1 MIKNSNNE
9 NSKKSKIVTI
19 TYGLLVVL
27 ILSLAS
33 YALFDYSFL
42 GSGNTI
48 SLDEMEIEFLESS
61 NEVIGLTNA
70 IPLSDDE
77 GRNQP
82 DTFDFQVKTKT
93 GNDIGISYNLVIEK
107 LEALD
112 GYTLLNDNQVKVYL
126 TDYDGNVVVP
136 PTLVSD
142 LSNYVLYT
150 KTNLHNTSNYE
161 YRDKYK
167 LRIWIDNSV
176 TGEGWTESTKLQY
189 NFKIGVES
197 NQKAKTSNLSD
208 SVVTLSNSNY
218 IYDGSAKVPSITV
231 KYDDKTL
238 TKDTDYT
245 VSYANNT
252 NAGVATV
259 TVTGKGNY
267 TGTIIK
273 KFIIEKAESVCSITS
288 VSSMSY
294 PKTSSGNV
302 VYSCTGDGSV
312 SAVSSDTS
320 FMTVGSVS
328 STNIPVTILKEGTG
342 AINIEQAEGTNYKK
356 SKKVTKEISVDLS
369 SYTVNVS
376 VQNGTVDTSSKN
388 VVYGENGVF
397 AIASNNGYGAPTV
410 SCTNSQSAV
419 IESDNLKVNNV
430 TKDTTCTVTYKKNPV
445 VNVVVQNGIVEDLPS
460 REVVYGNSTDFN
472 IINNE
477 GTDYTSVTCTNSQ
490 TGVVND
496 NVLKVS
502 NVTQD
507 TTCTVVYTERTYT
520 ITYASGSDSTATG
533 LPSSQTKRYSKSVTL
548 SDVEPTSETNE
559 FLGWSSLENAPAE
572 ENVWH
577 DPSSEYNYNRD
588 VTLYAQWYDVDT
600 LETEYTGFSRSGDF
614 VSKSRS
620 VAPGKMSAWTYNED
634 FTAVSATSGY
644 KGLGVVS
651 FVSSTSAINFYG
663 MRDIASNST
672 YAINSRNAYTG
683 AVTPTYTLY
692 RLELLQRTGAVTS
705 GTVDSRILNMQNV
718 KQACLSI
725 SSNDVYVRSI
735 TTGDFSV
742 SAKSAG
748 SKTVSSTLD
757 GYTLMGNVGFDLSN
771 GASSGANISVVYL
784 YGVTDNGFYVRNPYS
799 SAAKVAGTLHQLFI
813 RNKSVGTATTPSYG
827 DYPTR
832 GQKRLS
838 ALNLLK
844 NATSDYFDYNDVN
857 VSEISKTGVST
868 TSTTTQYFWSTAV
881 TSRRRIVGVVG
892 YLAWNNGGSGDSYAA
907 TKTAI
912 LSTVNSESANVSGKF
927 GRTYRQSNTTSYYST
942 GITHTIFYLYIE

>member
-1 MIKNSNNE
+1 MTKNSNNE

-42 GSGNTI
+42 GSRNTV
-48 SLDEMEIEFLESS
+48 SLDEIKIDFLESS
-61 NEVIGLTNA
+61 NEVIGLSNA

-82 DTFDFQVKTKT
+82 DTFDFQVRSKT
-93 GNDIGISYNLVIEK
+93 GNDIGISYNLVIKK
-107 LEALD
+107 LEAID
-112 GYTLLNDNQVKVYL
+112 GYTLLNDNEVKVYL
-126 TDYDGNVVVP
+126 TDYDGNVIVP

-142 LSNYVLYT
+142 LDNYVLYT

-161 YRDKYK
+161 YSDKYK

-245 VSYANNT
+245 VTYANNT

-259 TVTGKGNY
+259 TVTGKGSY

-273 KFIIEKAESVCSITS
+273 KFIIDKAESVCSITS

-356 SKKVTKEISVDLS
+356 SKKITKEISVDLS

-397 AIASNNGYGAPTV
+397 AIVSNNGYGAPTV

-520 ITYASGSDSTATG
+520 VTYAVGSDSTATG
-533 LPSSQTKRYSKSVTL
+533 LPATQTKRYSKPLTL
-548 SDVEPTSETNE
+548 SSTEPTSETNE
-559 FLGWSSLENAPAE
+559 FLGWSSRENAPAE

-600 LETEYTGFSRSGDF
+600 LEKNITGSVHAGDIKLKKAVTVLSSSLSSWATKAVTPNIAADSDHKAISSGLPWWNTSNAGVMLYGGINSSFKLRNVAKASKTLTSQASILQVYQRAGNSRTGTLDERILFLQNEIQGCLSYLESDGDIKIKQT
-614 VSKSRS
+614 SQSAS
-620 VAPGKMSAWTYNED
+620 VAALGTKSFSISADSGY
-634 FTAVSATSGY
+634 TAVSMAGY
-644 KGLGVVS
+644 DLNGTGIGYLRFYSVYTASVS
-651 FVSSTSAINFYG
+651 VTNAH
-663 MRDIASNST
+663 NS
-672 YAINSRNAYTG
+672 NAYS
-683 AVTPTYTLY
+683 PT
-692 RLELLQRTGAVTS
+692 
-705 GTVDSRILNMQNV
+705 
-718 KQACLSI
+718 
-725 SSNDVYVRSI
+725 
-735 TTGDFSV
+735 
-742 SAKSAG
+742 
-748 SKTVSSTLD
+748 
-757 GYTLMGNVGFDLSN
+757 
-771 GASSGANISVVYL
+771 VYL
-784 YGVTDNGFYVRNPYS
+784 YLLET
-799 SAAKVAGTLHQLFI
+799 
-813 RNKSVGTATTPSYG
+813 RNKSVGTATSVEYS
-827 DYPTR
+827 DYETK
-832 GQKRLS
+832 GQKYLS
-838 ALNLLK
+838 ALEKLNQHEKTKLFK
-844 NATSDYFDYNDVN
+844 YSDCGGDSVNISQSSTSERSAKIATAHDRIVCT
-857 VSEISKTGVST
+857 TGFRFTNSSSGSGESYSNILAMKMLDST
-868 TSTTTQYFWSTAV
+868 TAYIQNSGVYRSSNKTTYSPSAV
-881 TSRRRIVGVVG
+881 NCLV
-892 YLAWNNGGSGDSYAA
+892 
-907 TKTAI
+907 
-912 LSTVNSESANVSGKF
+912 TVF
-927 GRTYRQSNTTSYYST
+927 
-942 GITHTIFYLYIE
+942 TIDKH

>member
-1 MIKNSNNE
+1 MTKNSNNE

-42 GSGNTI
+42 GSRNTV

-82 DTFDFQVKTKT
+82 DTFDFQVRTKT

-107 LEALD
+107 LEAID
-112 GYTLLNDNQVKVYL
+112 GYTLLNDNEVKVYL
-126 TDYDGNVVVP
+126 TDYDGNVIVP

-142 LSNYVLYT
+142 LDNYVLYT

-245 VSYANNT
+245 VTYANNT

-259 TVTGKGNY
+259 TVTGKGSY

-273 KFIIEKAESVCSITS
+273 KFIIDKAESVCSITS

-397 AIASNNGYGAPTV
+397 AIVSNNGYGAPTV

-520 ITYASGSDSTATG
+520 ITYAVGSDSTATG

-559 FLGWSSLENAPAE
+559 FLGWSSRENAPAE

-600 LETEYTGFSRSGDF
+600 LEKNITGSVHAGDIKLKKAVTVLSSSLSSWTTKAVTPNIAADSDHKAISSGLPWWNTSNASVMLYGGINSSFKLRNVAKASKTLTSQASILQVYQRAGNSRTGTLDERILFLQNEIQGCLSYLESDGDIKIKQT
-614 VSKSRS
+614 SQSAS
-620 VAPGKMSAWTYNED
+620 VAALGTKSFSISADSGY
-634 FTAVSATSGY
+634 TAVSMAGY
-644 KGLGVVS
+644 DLNGTGIGYLRFYSVYTASVS
-651 FVSSTSAINFYG
+651 VTNAH
-663 MRDIASNST
+663 NS
-672 YAINSRNAYTG
+672 NAYS
-683 AVTPTYTLY
+683 PT
-692 RLELLQRTGAVTS
+692 
-705 GTVDSRILNMQNV
+705 
-718 KQACLSI
+718 
-725 SSNDVYVRSI
+725 
-735 TTGDFSV
+735 
-742 SAKSAG
+742 
-748 SKTVSSTLD
+748 
-757 GYTLMGNVGFDLSN
+757 
-771 GASSGANISVVYL
+771 VYL
-784 YGVTDNGFYVRNPYS
+784 YLLET
-799 SAAKVAGTLHQLFI
+799 
-813 RNKSVGTATTPSYG
+813 RNKSVGTATSVEYS
-827 DYPTR
+827 DYETK
-832 GQKRLS
+832 GQKYLS
-838 ALNLLK
+838 ALEKLNQHEKTKLFK
-844 NATSDYFDYNDVN
+844 YSDCGGDSVNISQSSTSERSAKIATAHDRIVCT
-857 VSEISKTGVST
+857 TGFRFTNSSSGSGESYSNILAMKMLDST
-868 TSTTTQYFWSTAV
+868 TAYIQNSGVYRSSNKKTYSPSAV
-881 TSRRRIVGVVG
+881 NCLV
-892 YLAWNNGGSGDSYAA
+892 
-907 TKTAI
+907 
-912 LSTVNSESANVSGKF
+912 TVF
-927 GRTYRQSNTTSYYST
+927 
-942 GITHTIFYLYIE
+942 TIDKH

>member
-1 MIKNSNNE
+1 MGNNSNNE
-9 NSKKSKIVTI
+9 NSKKSKILTV

-27 ILSLAS
+27 VLIGIS

-42 GSGNTI
+42 GKGNTI
-48 SLDEMEIEFLESS
+48 SLDEIKIDFLESS
-61 NEVIGLTNA
+61 NEVIGIDNA

-77 GRNQP
+77 GKSQS
-82 DTFDFQVKTKT
+82 DTFDFQVRTKT
-93 GNDIGISYNLVIEK
+93 GNDTGISYNLVIEK
-107 LEALD
+107 LEALS
-112 GYTLLNDNQVKVYL
+112 GYILLNDNEVKVYL
-126 TDYDGNVVVP
+126 TDYDGNVIVP

-142 LSNYVLYT
+142 LNNYVLYT
-150 KTNLHNTSNYE
+150 KTNLHSTSNYE

-167 LRIWIDNSV
+167 LRVWIDDDV
-176 TGEGWTESTKLQY
+176 TGEGWTQSTKLQY
-189 NFKIGVES
+189 DFKIGVES

-208 SVVTLSNSNY
+208 SLVILSNSNY
-218 IYDGSAKVPSITV
+218 IYDGSAKVPSVTV
-231 KYDDKTL
+231 KYDGKTL

-245 VSYANNT
+245 VAYANNT
-252 NAGVATV
+252 NAGVGTV
-259 TVTGKGNY
+259 TITGKGSY

-294 PKTSSGNV
+294 PKSVSGNV
-302 VYSCTGDGSV
+302 VYSCTGDGSLSV
-312 SAVSSDTS
+312 TSSDTS
-320 FMTVGSVS
+320 FMTVGSAG
-328 STNIPVTILKEGTG
+328 STSASVTILKEGTG
-342 AINIEQAEGTNYKK
+342 SINIERAEGINYKK
-356 SKKVTKEISVDLS
+356 SKKVTKDISVGLS
-369 SYTVNVS
+369 SYTVNVV
-376 VQNGTVDTSSKN
+376 VQNGTTDASSKS
-388 VVYGENGVF
+388 VTYGKEEVF
-397 AIASNNGYGAPTV
+397 AITPNSGYGAPTV
-410 SCTNSQSAV
+410 SCTNSQSGV
-419 IESDNLKVNNV
+419 IESDNLKVKNV

-445 VNVVVQNGIVEDLPS
+445 VNVVVQNGIVEDLAS
-460 REVVYGNSTDFN
+460 REVVYGNSADFN

-490 TGVVND
+490 NGVVND

-502 NVTQD
+502 NVTSD

-520 ITYASGSDSTATG
+520 ITYAVGSDSTATG

-548 SDVEPTSETNE
+548 SSTEPTSSTNE
-559 FLGWSSLENAPAE
+559 FLGWSSRATALAE
-572 ENVWH
+572 ENVWY
-577 DPSSEYNYNRD
+577 DPSGEYNYNRD

-614 VSKSRS
+614 VSTSRS
-620 VAPGKMSAWTYNED
+620 VSPGSMSAWTYNENT
-634 FTAVSATSGY
+634 TAVSATSGY

-663 MRDIASNST
+663 MRDIASNSS
-672 YAINSRNAYTG
+672 YAIYARNAYTG

-725 SSNDVYVRSI
+725 SSNDVYVRSVA
-735 TTGDFSV
+735 TGDFSV
-742 SAKSAG
+742 SAKSSG
-748 SKTVSSTLD
+748 SATVSSTLD
-757 GYTLMGNVGFDLSN
+757 GYTLMGNVGFNLYN
-771 GASSGANISVVYL
+771 GASSGANISLVFL
-784 YGVTDNGFYVRNPYS
+784 YGVTGDGLYVRNPYS
-799 SAAKVAGTLHQLFI
+799 SAAKLAGTLHQLFI

-838 ALNLLK
+838 ALNSLK
-844 NATSDYFDYNDVN
+844 NATSDYFDYNDVKVTN
-857 VSEISKTGVST
+857 VNKTGVST
-868 TSTTTQYFWSTAV
+868 ASGTTQYSWSTAV
-881 TSRRRIVGVVG
+881 TSRRRIVGVVS
-892 YLAWNNGGSGDSYAA
+892 YLAWNNGGSGSSYAA

-912 LSTVNSESANVSGKF
+912 LSAINSGSASVSGKF

-942 GITHTIFYLYIE
+942 GITHTLYYLYIE

>member
-1 MIKNSNNE
+1 MTKNSNNE

-42 GSGNTI
+42 GSRNTV
-48 SLDEMEIEFLESS
+48 SLDEIKIDFLESS
-61 NEVIGLTNA
+61 NEVIGLSNA

-82 DTFDFQVKTKT
+82 DTFDFQVRTKT

-107 LEALD
+107 LEAID
-112 GYTLLNDNQVKVYL
+112 GYTLLNDNEVKVYL
-126 TDYDGNVVVP
+126 TDYDGNVIVP

-142 LSNYVLYT
+142 LDNYVLYT

-161 YRDKYK
+161 YSDKYK

-245 VSYANNT
+245 VTYANNT

-259 TVTGKGNY
+259 TVTGKGSY

-273 KFIIEKAESVCSITS
+273 KFIIDKAESVCSITS

-356 SKKVTKEISVDLS
+356 SKKITKEISVDLS

-397 AIASNNGYGAPTV
+397 AIVSNNGYGAPTV

-520 ITYASGSDSTATG
+520 ITYAVGSDSTATG

-559 FLGWSSLENAPAE
+559 FLGWSSRENAPAE

-614 VSKSRS
+614 VTKSRTISPGS
-620 VAPGKMSAWTYNED
+620 VAAWATGSNA
-634 FTAVSATSGY
+634 TSNATSGY

-651 FVSSTSAINFYG
+651 YSSSKSG
-663 MRDIASNST
+663 VPLSSVKDID
-672 YAINSRNAYTG
+672 SRNAYSYSYIN
-683 AVTPTYTLY
+683 AYSSALTPTFTAYNLQ
-692 RLELLQRTGAVTS
+692 LLQRTGAITDGS
-705 GTVDSRILNMQNV
+705 VDDRILNIQNV

-725 SSNDVYVRSI
+725 SNNDVYVRSVA
-735 TTGDFSV
+735 TGDFSV

-748 SKTVSSTLD
+748 SKTISNTLD
-757 GYTLMGNVGFDLSN
+757 GYTLMGNVGFDVYN
-771 GASSGANISVVYL
+771 GASSGANISLVYL
-784 YGVTDNGFYVRNPYS
+784 YGVTKDTVYVRNPYS
-799 SAAKVAGTLHQLFI
+799 KAAKLAGTLRQLFI

-827 DYPTR
+827 EYPTV

-838 ALNLLK
+838 ALNSLQ
-844 NATSDYFDYNDVN
+844 NVTSDYFDYNDVG
-857 VSEISKTGVST
+857 VDEITKTGLT
-868 TSTTTQYFWSTAV
+868 TSSSATQVSWEASV
-881 TSRRRIVGVVG
+881 PSKRRIIGVTG
-892 YLAWNNGGSGDSYAA
+892 YIAWNNGGSGSSRAM
-907 TKTAI
+907 TKSAI
-912 LSTVNSESANVSGKF
+912 LTTINNPTATVFGKF
-927 GRTYRQSNTTSYYST
+927 GRLYRQSNTTSYYST
-942 GITHTIFYLYIE
+942 GISHSIHVLYIN

>member
-1 MIKNSNNE
+1 MTKNSNNE

-42 GSGNTI
+42 GSRNTV
-48 SLDEMEIEFLESS
+48 SLDEIKIDFLESS
-61 NEVIGLTNA
+61 NEVIGLSNA

-82 DTFDFQVKTKT
+82 DTFDFQVRSKT
-93 GNDIGISYNLVIEK
+93 GNDIGISYNLVIKK
-107 LEALD
+107 LEAID
-112 GYTLLNDNQVKVYL
+112 GYTLLNDNEVKVYL
-126 TDYDGNVVVP
+126 TDYDGNVIVP

-142 LSNYVLYT
+142 LDNYVLYT

-161 YRDKYK
+161 YSDKYK

-245 VSYANNT
+245 VTYANNT

-259 TVTGKGNY
+259 TVTGKGSY

-273 KFIIEKAESVCSITS
+273 KFIIDKAESVCSITS

-397 AIASNNGYGAPTV
+397 AIVSNNGYGAPTV

-520 ITYASGSDSTATG
+520 VTYAVGSDSTATG
-533 LPSSQTKRYSKSVTL
+533 LPATQTKRYTKPLTL
-548 SDVEPTSETNE
+548 SSTEPTSETNE
-559 FLGWSSLENAPAE
+559 FLGWSSRENAPAE

-600 LETEYTGFSRSGDF
+600 LEKNITGSVHAGDIKLKKAVTVLSSSLSSWATKAVTPNIAADSDHKAISSGLPWWNTSNAGVMLYGGINSSFKLRNVAKASKTLTSQASILQVYQRAGNSRTGTLDERILFLQNEIQGCLSYLESDGDIKIKQT
-614 VSKSRS
+614 SQSAS
-620 VAPGKMSAWTYNED
+620 VAALGTKSFSISADSGY
-634 FTAVSATSGY
+634 TAVSMAGY
-644 KGLGVVS
+644 DLNGTGIGYLRFYSVYTASVS
-651 FVSSTSAINFYG
+651 VTNAH
-663 MRDIASNST
+663 NS
-672 YAINSRNAYTG
+672 NAYS
-683 AVTPTYTLY
+683 PT
-692 RLELLQRTGAVTS
+692 
-705 GTVDSRILNMQNV
+705 
-718 KQACLSI
+718 
-725 SSNDVYVRSI
+725 
-735 TTGDFSV
+735 
-742 SAKSAG
+742 
-748 SKTVSSTLD
+748 
-757 GYTLMGNVGFDLSN
+757 
-771 GASSGANISVVYL
+771 VYL
-784 YGVTDNGFYVRNPYS
+784 YLLET
-799 SAAKVAGTLHQLFI
+799 
-813 RNKSVGTATTPSYG
+813 RNKSVGTATSVEYS
-827 DYPTR
+827 DYETK
-832 GQKRLS
+832 GQKYLS
-838 ALNLLK
+838 ALEKLNQHEKTKLFK
-844 NATSDYFDYNDVN
+844 YSDCGGDSVNISQSSTSERSAKIATAHDRIVCT
-857 VSEISKTGVST
+857 TGFRFTNSSSGSGESYSNILAMKMLDST
-868 TSTTTQYFWSTAV
+868 TAYIQNSGVYRSSNKTTYSPSAV
-881 TSRRRIVGVVG
+881 NCLV
-892 YLAWNNGGSGDSYAA
+892 
-907 TKTAI
+907 
-912 LSTVNSESANVSGKF
+912 TVF
-927 GRTYRQSNTTSYYST
+927 
-942 GITHTIFYLYIE
+942 TIDKH

>member
-1 MIKNSNNE
+1 MTKNSNNE

-42 GSGNTI
+42 GSRNTV

-77 GRNQP
+77 GRNQS
-82 DTFDFQVKTKT
+82 DTFDFQVRTKT

-107 LEALD
+107 LEAIS
-112 GYTLLNDNQVKVYL
+112 GYTLLNDNEVKVYL
-126 TDYDGNVVVP
+126 TDYDGNVIVP

-245 VSYANNT
+245 VTYANNT

-259 TVTGKGNY
+259 TVTGKGSY

-273 KFIIEKAESVCSITS
+273 KFIIDKAESVCSITS

-397 AIASNNGYGAPTV
+397 AIVSNNGYGAPTV

-520 ITYASGSDSTATG
+520 VTYAVGSDSTATG
-533 LPSSQTKRYSKSVTL
+533 LPATQTKRYTKPLTL
-548 SDVEPTSETNE
+548 SSTEPTSETNE
-559 FLGWSSLENAPAE
+559 FLGWSSRENAPAE

-600 LETEYTGFSRSGDF
+600 LEKNITGSVHAGDIKLKKAVTVLSSSLSSWATKAVTPNIAADSDHKAISSGLPWWNTSNASVMLYGGINSSFKLRNVAKASKTLTSQASILQVYQRAGNSRTGTLDERILFLQNEIQGCLSYLESDGDIKIKQT
-614 VSKSRS
+614 SQSAS
-620 VAPGKMSAWTYNED
+620 VAALGTKSFSISADSGY
-634 FTAVSATSGY
+634 TAVSMAGY
-644 KGLGVVS
+644 DLNGTGIGYLR
-651 FVSSTSAINFYG
+651 FYAVYT
-663 MRDIASNST
+663 ASVAVTNAHNS
-672 YAINSRNAYTG
+672 NAYS
-683 AVTPTYTLY
+683 PT
-692 RLELLQRTGAVTS
+692 
-705 GTVDSRILNMQNV
+705 
-718 KQACLSI
+718 
-725 SSNDVYVRSI
+725 
-735 TTGDFSV
+735 
-742 SAKSAG
+742 
-748 SKTVSSTLD
+748 
-757 GYTLMGNVGFDLSN
+757 
-771 GASSGANISVVYL
+771 VYL
-784 YGVTDNGFYVRNPYS
+784 YLLET
-799 SAAKVAGTLHQLFI
+799 
-813 RNKSVGTATTPSYG
+813 RNKSVGTATSVEYS
-827 DYPTR
+827 DYETK
-832 GQKRLS
+832 GQKYLS
-838 ALNLLK
+838 ALEKLNQHEKTKLFK
-844 NATSDYFDYNDVN
+844 YSDCGGDSVNISQSSTSERSAKIATAHDRIVCT
-857 VSEISKTGVST
+857 TGFRFTNSSSGSGESYSNILAMKMLDST
-868 TSTTTQYFWSTAV
+868 TAYIQNSGVYRSSNKTTYSPSAV
-881 TSRRRIVGVVG
+881 NCLV
-892 YLAWNNGGSGDSYAA
+892 
-907 TKTAI
+907 
-912 LSTVNSESANVSGKF
+912 TVF
-927 GRTYRQSNTTSYYST
+927 
-942 GITHTIFYLYIE
+942 TIDKH

>member
-1 MIKNSNNE
+1 MTKNSNNE

-42 GSGNTI
+42 GSRNTV
-48 SLDEMEIEFLESS
+48 SLDEIKIDFLESS
-61 NEVIGLTNA
+61 NEVIGLSNA

-82 DTFDFQVKTKT
+82 DTFDFQVRSKT
-93 GNDIGISYNLVIEK
+93 GNDIGISYNLVIKK
-107 LEALD
+107 LEAID
-112 GYTLLNDNQVKVYL
+112 GYTLLNDNEVKVYL
-126 TDYDGNVVVP
+126 TDYDGNVIVP

-142 LSNYVLYT
+142 LDNYVLYT

-161 YRDKYK
+161 YSDKYK

-259 TVTGKGNY
+259 TVTGKGSY

-273 KFIIEKAESVCSITS
+273 KFIIDKAESVCSITS

-356 SKKVTKEISVDLS
+356 SKKITKEISVDLS

-397 AIASNNGYGAPTV
+397 AIVSNNGYGAPTV

-520 ITYASGSDSTATG
+520 VTYAVGSDSTATG
-533 LPSSQTKRYSKSVTL
+533 LPATQTKRYTKPLTL
-548 SDVEPTSETNE
+548 SSTEPTSETNE
-559 FLGWSSLENAPAE
+559 FLGWSSRENAPAE

-600 LETEYTGFSRSGDF
+600 LEKNITGSVHAGDIKLKKAVTVLSSSLSSWATKAVTPNIAADSDHKAISSGLPWWNTSNAGVMLYGGINSSFKLRNVAKASKTLTSQASILQVYQRAGNSRTGTLDERILFLQNEIQGCLSYLESDGDIKIKQT
-614 VSKSRS
+614 SQSAS
-620 VAPGKMSAWTYNED
+620 VAALGTKSFSISADSGY
-634 FTAVSATSGY
+634 TAVSMAGY
-644 KGLGVVS
+644 DLNGTGIGYLRFYSVYTASVS
-651 FVSSTSAINFYG
+651 VTNAH
-663 MRDIASNST
+663 NS
-672 YAINSRNAYTG
+672 NAYS
-683 AVTPTYTLY
+683 PT
-692 RLELLQRTGAVTS
+692 
-705 GTVDSRILNMQNV
+705 
-718 KQACLSI
+718 
-725 SSNDVYVRSI
+725 
-735 TTGDFSV
+735 
-742 SAKSAG
+742 
-748 SKTVSSTLD
+748 
-757 GYTLMGNVGFDLSN
+757 
-771 GASSGANISVVYL
+771 VYL
-784 YGVTDNGFYVRNPYS
+784 YLLET
-799 SAAKVAGTLHQLFI
+799 
-813 RNKSVGTATTPSYG
+813 RNKSVGTATSVEYS
-827 DYPTR
+827 DYETK
-832 GQKRLS
+832 GQKYLS
-838 ALNLLK
+838 ALEKLNQHEKTKLFK
-844 NATSDYFDYNDVN
+844 YSDCGGDSVNISQSSTSERSAKIATAHDRIVCT
-857 VSEISKTGVST
+857 TGFRFTNSSSGSGESYSNILAMKMLDST
-868 TSTTTQYFWSTAV
+868 TAYIQNSGVYRSSNKTTYSPSAV
-881 TSRRRIVGVVG
+881 NCLV
-892 YLAWNNGGSGDSYAA
+892 
-907 TKTAI
+907 
-912 LSTVNSESANVSGKF
+912 TVF
-927 GRTYRQSNTTSYYST
+927 
-942 GITHTIFYLYIE
+942 TIDKH

>member
-1 MIKNSNNE
+1 MTKNSNNE

-42 GSGNTI
+42 GSRNTV
-48 SLDEMEIEFLESS
+48 SLDEIKIDFLESS
-61 NEVIGLTNA
+61 NEVIGLSNA

-82 DTFDFQVKTKT
+82 DTFDFQVRSKT
-93 GNDIGISYNLVIEK
+93 GNDIGISYNLVIKK
-107 LEALD
+107 LEAID
-112 GYTLLNDNQVKVYL
+112 GYTLLNDNEVKVYL
-126 TDYDGNVVVP
+126 TDYDGNVIVP

-142 LSNYVLYT
+142 LDNYVLYT

-161 YRDKYK
+161 YSDKYK

-245 VSYANNT
+245 VTYANNT

-259 TVTGKGNY
+259 TVTGKGSY

-273 KFIIEKAESVCSITS
+273 KFIIDKAESVCSITS

-356 SKKVTKEISVDLS
+356 SKKITKEISVDLS

-376 VQNGTVDTSSKN
+376 VQNGTVDTSSKS

-520 ITYASGSDSTATG
+520 VTYAVGSDSTATG
-533 LPSSQTKRYSKSVTL
+533 LPATQTKRYTKPLTL
-548 SDVEPTSETNE
+548 SSTEPTSETNE
-559 FLGWSSLENAPAE
+559 FLGWSSRENAPAE

-600 LETEYTGFSRSGDF
+600 LEKNITGSVHAGDIKLKKAVTVLSSSLSSWATKAVTPNIAADSDHKAISSGLPWWNTSNAGVMLYGGINSSFKLRNVAKASKTLTSQASILQVYQRAGNSRTGTLDERILFLQNEIQGCLSYLESDGDIKIKQT
-614 VSKSRS
+614 SQSAS
-620 VAPGKMSAWTYNED
+620 VAALGTKSFSISADSGY
-634 FTAVSATSGY
+634 TAVSMAGY
-644 KGLGVVS
+644 DLNGTGIGYLRFYSVYTASVS
-651 FVSSTSAINFYG
+651 VTNAH
-663 MRDIASNST
+663 NS
-672 YAINSRNAYTG
+672 NAYS
-683 AVTPTYTLY
+683 PT
-692 RLELLQRTGAVTS
+692 
-705 GTVDSRILNMQNV
+705 
-718 KQACLSI
+718 
-725 SSNDVYVRSI
+725 
-735 TTGDFSV
+735 
-742 SAKSAG
+742 
-748 SKTVSSTLD
+748 
-757 GYTLMGNVGFDLSN
+757 
-771 GASSGANISVVYL
+771 VYL
-784 YGVTDNGFYVRNPYS
+784 YLLET
-799 SAAKVAGTLHQLFI
+799 
-813 RNKSVGTATTPSYG
+813 RNKSVGTATSVEYS
-827 DYPTR
+827 DYETK
-832 GQKRLS
+832 GQKYLS
-838 ALNLLK
+838 ALEKLNQHEKTKLFK
-844 NATSDYFDYNDVN
+844 YSDCGGDSVNISQSSTSERSAKIATAHDRIVCT
-857 VSEISKTGVST
+857 TGFRFTNSSSGSGESYSNILAMKMLDST
-868 TSTTTQYFWSTAV
+868 TAYIQNSGVYRSSNKTTYSPSAV
-881 TSRRRIVGVVG
+881 NCLV
-892 YLAWNNGGSGDSYAA
+892 
-907 TKTAI
+907 
-912 LSTVNSESANVSGKF
+912 TVF
-927 GRTYRQSNTTSYYST
+927 
-942 GITHTIFYLYIE
+942 TIDKH

>member
-1 MIKNSNNE
+1 MTKNSNNE

-42 GSGNTI
+42 GSRNTV
-48 SLDEMEIEFLESS
+48 SLDEIKIDFLESS
-61 NEVIGLTNA
+61 NEVIGLSNA

-82 DTFDFQVKTKT
+82 DTFDFQVRSKT
-93 GNDIGISYNLVIEK
+93 GNDIGISYNLVIKK
-107 LEALD
+107 LEAID
-112 GYTLLNDNQVKVYL
+112 GYTLLNDNEVKVYL
-126 TDYDGNVVVP
+126 TDYDGNVIVP

-142 LSNYVLYT
+142 LDNYVLYT

-161 YRDKYK
+161 YSDKYK

-245 VSYANNT
+245 VTYANNT

-259 TVTGKGNY
+259 TVTGKGSY

-273 KFIIEKAESVCSITS
+273 KFIIDKAESVCSITS

-356 SKKVTKEISVDLS
+356 SKKITKEISVDLS

-520 ITYASGSDSTATG
+520 VTYAVGSDSTATG
-533 LPSSQTKRYSKSVTL
+533 LPATQTKRYSKPLTL
-548 SDVEPTSETNE
+548 SSTEPTSETNE
-559 FLGWSSLENAPAE
+559 FLGWSSRENAPAE

-600 LETEYTGFSRSGDF
+600 LEKNITGSVHAGDIKLKKAVTVLSSSLSSWATKAVTPNIAADSDHKAISSGLPWWNTSNAGVMLYGGINSSFKLRNVAKASKTLTSQASILQVYQRAGNSRTGTLDERILFLQNEIQGCLSYLESDGDIKIKQT
-614 VSKSRS
+614 SQSAS
-620 VAPGKMSAWTYNED
+620 VAALGTKSFSISADSGY
-634 FTAVSATSGY
+634 TAVSMAGY
-644 KGLGVVS
+644 DLNGTGIGYLRFYSVYTASVS
-651 FVSSTSAINFYG
+651 VTNAH
-663 MRDIASNST
+663 NS
-672 YAINSRNAYTG
+672 NAYS
-683 AVTPTYTLY
+683 PT
-692 RLELLQRTGAVTS
+692 
-705 GTVDSRILNMQNV
+705 
-718 KQACLSI
+718 
-725 SSNDVYVRSI
+725 
-735 TTGDFSV
+735 
-742 SAKSAG
+742 
-748 SKTVSSTLD
+748 
-757 GYTLMGNVGFDLSN
+757 
-771 GASSGANISVVYL
+771 VYL
-784 YGVTDNGFYVRNPYS
+784 YLLET
-799 SAAKVAGTLHQLFI
+799 
-813 RNKSVGTATTPSYG
+813 RNKSVGTATSVEYS
-827 DYPTR
+827 DYETK
-832 GQKRLS
+832 GQKYLS
-838 ALNLLK
+838 ALEKLNQHEKTKLFK
-844 NATSDYFDYNDVN
+844 YSDCGGDSVNISQSSTSERSAKIATAHDRIVCT
-857 VSEISKTGVST
+857 TGFRFTNSSSGSGESYSNILAMKMLDST
-868 TSTTTQYFWSTAV
+868 TAYIQNSGVYRSSNKTTYSPSAV
-881 TSRRRIVGVVG
+881 NCLV
-892 YLAWNNGGSGDSYAA
+892 
-907 TKTAI
+907 
-912 LSTVNSESANVSGKF
+912 TVF
-927 GRTYRQSNTTSYYST
+927 
-942 GITHTIFYLYIE
+942 TIDKH

>member
-1 MIKNSNNE
+1 MTKNSNNE

-42 GSGNTI
+42 GSRNTV
-48 SLDEMEIEFLESS
+48 SLDEIKIDFLESS
-61 NEVIGLTNA
+61 NEVIGLSNA

-82 DTFDFQVKTKT
+82 DTFDFQVRSKT

-107 LEALD
+107 LEAID
-112 GYTLLNDNQVKVYL
+112 GYTLLNDNEVKVYL
-126 TDYDGNVVVP
+126 TDYDGNVIVP

-245 VSYANNT
+245 VTYANNT

-259 TVTGKGNY
+259 TVTGKGSY

-273 KFIIEKAESVCSITS
+273 KFIIDKAESVCIITS

-520 ITYASGSDSTATG
+520 VTYAVGSDSTATG
-533 LPSSQTKRYSKSVTL
+533 LPATQTKRYTKPLTL
-548 SDVEPTSETNE
+548 SSTEPTSETNE
-559 FLGWSSLENAPAE
+559 FLGWSSRENAPAE

-600 LETEYTGFSRSGDF
+600 LEKNITGSVHAGDIKLKKAVTVLSSSLSSWATKAVTPNIAADSDHKAISSGLPWWNTSNAGVMLYGGINSSFKLRNVAKASKTLTSQASILQVYQRAGNSRTGTLDERILFLQNEIQGCLSYLESDGDIKIKQT
-614 VSKSRS
+614 SQSAS
-620 VAPGKMSAWTYNED
+620 VAALGTKSFSISADSGY
-634 FTAVSATSGY
+634 TAVSMAGY
-644 KGLGVVS
+644 DLNGTGIGYLRFYSVYTASVS
-651 FVSSTSAINFYG
+651 VTNAH
-663 MRDIASNST
+663 NS
-672 YAINSRNAYTG
+672 NAYS
-683 AVTPTYTLY
+683 PT
-692 RLELLQRTGAVTS
+692 
-705 GTVDSRILNMQNV
+705 
-718 KQACLSI
+718 
-725 SSNDVYVRSI
+725 
-735 TTGDFSV
+735 
-742 SAKSAG
+742 
-748 SKTVSSTLD
+748 
-757 GYTLMGNVGFDLSN
+757 
-771 GASSGANISVVYL
+771 VYL
-784 YGVTDNGFYVRNPYS
+784 YLLET
-799 SAAKVAGTLHQLFI
+799 
-813 RNKSVGTATTPSYG
+813 RNKSVGTATSVEYS
-827 DYPTR
+827 DYETK
-832 GQKRLS
+832 GQKYLS
-838 ALNLLK
+838 ALEKLNQHEKTKLFK
-844 NATSDYFDYNDVN
+844 YSDCGGDSVNISQSSTSERSAKIATAHDRIVCT
-857 VSEISKTGVST
+857 TGFRFTNSSSGSGESYSNILAMKMLDST
-868 TSTTTQYFWSTAV
+868 TAYIQNSGVYRSSNKTTYSPSAV
-881 TSRRRIVGVVG
+881 NCLV
-892 YLAWNNGGSGDSYAA
+892 
-907 TKTAI
+907 
-912 LSTVNSESANVSGKF
+912 TVF
-927 GRTYRQSNTTSYYST
+927 
-942 GITHTIFYLYIE
+942 TIDKH

>member
-1 MIKNSNNE
+1 MTKNSNNE

-42 GSGNTI
+42 GSRNTV
-48 SLDEMEIEFLESS
+48 SLDEIKIDFLESS
-61 NEVIGLTNA
+61 NEVIGLSNA

-82 DTFDFQVKTKT
+82 DTFDFQVRSKT
-93 GNDIGISYNLVIEK
+93 GNDIGISYNLVIKK
-107 LEALD
+107 LEAID
-112 GYTLLNDNQVKVYL
+112 GYTLLNDNEVKVYL
-126 TDYDGNVVVP
+126 TDYDGNVIVP

-167 LRIWIDNSV
+167 LRIWIDNSA

-259 TVTGKGNY
+259 TVTGKGSY

-273 KFIIEKAESVCSITS
+273 KFIIDKAESVCSITS

-520 ITYASGSDSTATG
+520 VTYAVGSDSTATG
-533 LPSSQTKRYSKSVTL
+533 LPATQTKRYSKPLTL
-548 SDVEPTSETNE
+548 SSTEPTSETNE
-559 FLGWSSLENAPAE
+559 FLGWSSRENAPAE

-600 LETEYTGFSRSGDF
+600 LEKNITGSVHAGDIKLKKAVTVLSSSLSSWATKAVTPNIAADSDHKAISSGLPWWNTSNAGVMLYGGINSSFKLRNVAKASKTLTSQASILQVYQRAGNSRTGTLDERILFLQNEIQGCLSYLESDGDIKIKQT
-614 VSKSRS
+614 SQSAS
-620 VAPGKMSAWTYNED
+620 VAALGTKSFSISADSGY
-634 FTAVSATSGY
+634 TAVSMAGY
-644 KGLGVVS
+644 DLNGTGIGYLRFYSVYTASVS
-651 FVSSTSAINFYG
+651 VTNAH
-663 MRDIASNST
+663 NS
-672 YAINSRNAYTG
+672 NAYS
-683 AVTPTYTLY
+683 PT
-692 RLELLQRTGAVTS
+692 
-705 GTVDSRILNMQNV
+705 
-718 KQACLSI
+718 
-725 SSNDVYVRSI
+725 
-735 TTGDFSV
+735 
-742 SAKSAG
+742 
-748 SKTVSSTLD
+748 
-757 GYTLMGNVGFDLSN
+757 
-771 GASSGANISVVYL
+771 VYL
-784 YGVTDNGFYVRNPYS
+784 YLLET
-799 SAAKVAGTLHQLFI
+799 
-813 RNKSVGTATTPSYG
+813 RNKSVGTATSVEYS
-827 DYPTR
+827 DYETK
-832 GQKRLS
+832 GQKYLS
-838 ALNLLK
+838 ALEKLNQHEKTKLFK
-844 NATSDYFDYNDVN
+844 YSDCGGDSVNISQSSTSERSAKIATAHDRIVCT
-857 VSEISKTGVST
+857 TGFRFTNSSSGSGESYSNILAMKMLDST
-868 TSTTTQYFWSTAV
+868 TAYIQNSGVYRSSNKTTYSPSAV
-881 TSRRRIVGVVG
+881 NCLV
-892 YLAWNNGGSGDSYAA
+892 
-907 TKTAI
+907 
-912 LSTVNSESANVSGKF
+912 TVF
-927 GRTYRQSNTTSYYST
+927 
-942 GITHTIFYLYIE
+942 TIDKH

>member
-1 MIKNSNNE
+1 MTKNSNNE

-42 GSGNTI
+42 GSRNTV
-48 SLDEMEIEFLESS
+48 SLDEIKIDFLESS
-61 NEVIGLTNA
+61 NEVIGLSNA

-82 DTFDFQVKTKT
+82 DTFDFQVRTKT

-107 LEALD
+107 LEAID
-112 GYTLLNDNQVKVYL
+112 GYTLLNDNEVKVYL
-126 TDYDGNVVVP
+126 TDYDGNVIVP

-161 YRDKYK
+161 YSDKYK

-245 VSYANNT
+245 VTYANNT

-259 TVTGKGNY
+259 TVTGKGSY

-273 KFIIEKAESVCSITS
+273 KFIIDKAESVCSITS

-356 SKKVTKEISVDLS
+356 SKKITKEISVDLS

-376 VQNGTVDTSSKN
+376 VQNGTVDTSSKS

-520 ITYASGSDSTATG
+520 VTYAVGSDSTATG
-533 LPSSQTKRYSKSVTL
+533 LPATQTKRYSKPLTL
-548 SDVEPTSETNE
+548 SSTEPTSETNE
-559 FLGWSSLENAPAE
+559 FLGWSSRENAPAE

-600 LETEYTGFSRSGDF
+600 LEKNITGSVHAGDIKLKKAVTVLSSSLSSWATKAVTPNIAADSDHKAISSGLPWWNTSNAGVMLYGGINSSFKLRNVAKASKTLTSQASILQVYQRAGNSRTGTLDERILFLQNEIQGCLSYLESDGDIKIKQT
-614 VSKSRS
+614 SQSAS
-620 VAPGKMSAWTYNED
+620 VAALGTKSFSISADSGY
-634 FTAVSATSGY
+634 TAVSMAGY
-644 KGLGVVS
+644 DLNGTGIGYLRFYSVYTASVS
-651 FVSSTSAINFYG
+651 VTNAH
-663 MRDIASNST
+663 NS
-672 YAINSRNAYTG
+672 NAYS
-683 AVTPTYTLY
+683 PT
-692 RLELLQRTGAVTS
+692 
-705 GTVDSRILNMQNV
+705 
-718 KQACLSI
+718 
-725 SSNDVYVRSI
+725 
-735 TTGDFSV
+735 
-742 SAKSAG
+742 
-748 SKTVSSTLD
+748 
-757 GYTLMGNVGFDLSN
+757 
-771 GASSGANISVVYL
+771 VYL
-784 YGVTDNGFYVRNPYS
+784 YLLET
-799 SAAKVAGTLHQLFI
+799 
-813 RNKSVGTATTPSYG
+813 RNKSVGTATSVEYS
-827 DYPTR
+827 DYETK
-832 GQKRLS
+832 GQKYLS
-838 ALNLLK
+838 ALEKLNQHEKTKLFK
-844 NATSDYFDYNDVN
+844 YSDCGGDSVNISQSSTSERSAKIATAHDRIVCT
-857 VSEISKTGVST
+857 TGFRFTNSSSGSGESYSNILAMKMLDST
-868 TSTTTQYFWSTAV
+868 TAYIQNSGVYRSSNKTTYSPSAV
-881 TSRRRIVGVVG
+881 NCLV
-892 YLAWNNGGSGDSYAA
+892 
-907 TKTAI
+907 
-912 LSTVNSESANVSGKF
+912 TVF
-927 GRTYRQSNTTSYYST
+927 
-942 GITHTIFYLYIE
+942 TIDKH